1 MVGVSQILKLWG
13 IDCLLLS
20 GARNDDL
27 SQLNTTAT
35 SSRSFINE
43 TSQFHYFPSLSNN
56 RRSDFRE
63 NDSSVRDWGV
73 SWRAAAT
80 TEGFLEDCCV
90 IAINSTDAW
99 PLAGESREIFIEVA
113 EVGQTVS
120 WAQLCLRTAPHR
132 LLLPLPLYFF
142 TFFKCKIQVNYLK
155 KVKLRPFYCWD
166 SPLYHFTSGPTV
178 LHAIPKYCS
187 GQSDRKNGF
196 ELCSLCVLCSTVDMC
211 IIFRC

>member
-1 MVGVSQILKLWG
+1 MKWWG
-13 IDCLLLS
+13 LYCLLLS
-20 GARNDDL
+20 GDWNDDL
-27 SQLNTTAT
+27 SQLTTT

-63 NDSSVRDWGV
+63 NDSSVRDWEV

-113 EVGQTVS
+113 EVGQTAS
-120 WAQLCLRTAPHR
+120 WAQVCLRTSSSSSIH
-132 LLLPLPLYFF
+132 L
-142 TFFKCKIQVNYLK
+142 
-155 KVKLRPFYCWD
+155 
-166 SPLYHFTSGPTV
+166 HFT
-178 LHAIPKYCS
+178 C
-187 GQSDRKNGF
+187 
-196 ELCSLCVLCSTVDMC
+196 
-211 IIFRC
+211 FRLFL